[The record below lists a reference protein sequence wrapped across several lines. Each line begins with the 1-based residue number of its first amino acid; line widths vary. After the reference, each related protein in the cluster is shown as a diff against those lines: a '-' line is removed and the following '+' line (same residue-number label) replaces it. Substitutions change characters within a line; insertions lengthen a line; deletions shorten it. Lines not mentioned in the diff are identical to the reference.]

1 MVGLLYSTAQLT
13 ETIDDAGSGS
23 DAFCRFGCKSE
34 SFIQRFVDDDVKE
47 QNYNV
52 NWRSV
57 MSKKYDLKGV
67 VLQFRVAGEFT
78 HGEPYGGGH
87 INDTFKIDTDEYGK
101 RVRYILQRINH
112 LVFKNPEGMM
122 DNIQRV
128 TEHLRHKEKSAF
140 KSRLYL
146 INTHDDGIMYR
157 DPNGNYWRLHNFI
170 EGAATYDIIESTE
183 QAYQGAKAF
192 GIFQQELAD
201 LPGEDLFETIPDFHN
216 TPKRYET
223 FELAII
229 EGLPERIKA
238 AQEEIAQAKKY
249 RKYAPIIT
257 DLLASGKIPG
267 RVSHNDTKLNNVLLD
282 DETQEGV
289 CVIDLDTIMT
299 GSSLYDFGDYI
310 RTAGRIGAEDEKDLS
325 RLSFCEE
332 MYEASLKGFLETA
345 GEALNQIEKDH
356 LAVSAIVMTYEVGL
370 RFLTDYLMG
379 DAYFKTHH
387 DSHNLERTRVQ
398 FKMVNEIE
406 KRLDKLNKLVE
417 VQYCRS

>member
-1 MVGLLYSTAQLT
+1 
-13 ETIDDAGSGS
+13 
-23 DAFCRFGCKSE
+23 
-34 SFIQRFVDDDVKE
+34 
-47 QNYNV
+47 
-52 NWRSV
+52 
-57 MSKKYDLKGV
+57 MSKKYDLKSV
-67 VLQFRVAGEFT
+67 MLQFRVAGEFT
-78 HGEPYGGGH
+78 HGEPCGGGH
-87 INDTFKIDTDEYGK
+87 INDSFKIDTDEYGK

-128 TEHLRHKEKSAF
+128 TEHLRHKENSAF
-140 KSRLYL
+140 KSPMYL
-146 INTHDDGIMYR
+146 ISTHDDGIMHR
-157 DPNGNYWRLHNFI
+157 DPNGNYWRLYNFI
-170 EGAATYDIIESTE
+170 ENSATYDIVESTE

-345 GEALNQIEKDH
+345 GEALHQIEKDH

-398 FKMVNEIE
+398 FKMFNEIE